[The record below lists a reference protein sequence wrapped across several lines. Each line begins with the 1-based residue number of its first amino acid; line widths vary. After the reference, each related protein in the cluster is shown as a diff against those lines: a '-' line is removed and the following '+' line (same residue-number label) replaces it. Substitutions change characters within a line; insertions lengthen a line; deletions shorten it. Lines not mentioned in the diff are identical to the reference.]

1 MKPKFF
7 ISLMMSLLVSV
18 FAASG
23 LAQATGLP
31 PMAVTGGLLTLSLI
45 PGIQPSAALATVYRD
60 VWTGEVVKAFTALLK
75 ATFLDGIK
83 DYSRYVSSVGDE
95 AQAIHLVYMGVE
107 PDVLINNTTY
117 PIPEQELG
125 EEDIVIT
132 LDKFQTKQTP
142 VTDDELYALSYDKI
156 ATVKDSHGSAIAKT
170 KIRKAI
176 HSLAPS
182 GNTAAMPVLVTTGA
196 DDGTGRRRL
205 IYDDLIRLKAELDN
219 LEVSEEGRRL
229 VLCTDHE
236 NDLLAVDQKFKDQYY
251 NAASG
256 KPYSALG
263 FDFYSYSGNPWYNP
277 TTKVKLSFGAVPA
290 ATDRRATVFFS
301 MERAAKANGWTK
313 MYYSEAKSDPAMQ
326 RNMMNFRHNFIVMP
340 TREEARGAI
349 VSANV

>member
-1 MKPKFF
+1 MKARF
-7 ISLMMSLLVSV
+7 IVSFLMSLLVSV
-18 FAASG
+18 IAGSG
-23 LAQATGLP
+23 IALATGLP
-31 PMAVTGGLLTLSLI
+31 PMAVSGGLLTLSLV
-45 PGIQPSAALATVYRD
+45 PGIQPTAALATVYRE

-83 DYSRYVSSVGDE
+83 DYSRYVSAVGDE

-117 PIPEQELG
+117 PIPEQVLG

-142 VTDDELYALSYDKI
+142 VTDDELYALSYDKMGN
-156 ATVKDSHGSAIAKT
+156 VKDSHSTAIAKS

-196 DDGTGRRRL
+196 DDGTGRKRL
-205 IYDDLIRLKAELDN
+205 IYADLIALKSALDK
-219 LEVSEEGRRL
+219 LQVPEEGRRL

-236 NDLLAVDQKFKDQYY
+236 NDLLALDPKFKDQYY

-256 KPYSALG
+256 KPYSAFG
-263 FDFYSYSGNPWYNP
+263 FDFYSYAGNPYYVP
-277 TTKVKLSFGAVPA
+277 ATKVKLSFGAVPG

-301 MERAAKANGWTK
+301 MERAAKASGWTK
-313 MYYSEAKSDPAMQ
+313 MYFSEAKSDPAMQ
-326 RNMMNFRHNFIVMP
+326 RNMMNFRHNYIVMP
-340 TREEARGAI
+340 TREEGRGAI
-349 VSANV
+349 ISGNV